1 MRMPRIILELVPK
14 GPSDFSTVAV
24 ELANGR
30 LVDLSAYDVRIH
42 HSPLDA
48 FRAEFIQYL
57 TEYGLSAYLRR
68 GPLFEEVVP
77 GGASADDVRY
87 LLQSYVQQLHVE
99 DELIIIDPY
108 FFAPTNDPSY
118 PDLVV
123 GILRPILSSLKVLK
137 VVTRADKS
145 DPQLVVTI
153 RSKLAVHNPKI
164 QLIHT
169 TTHSFHDRF
178 WINPARKKGFLSGA
192 SLNGLGKKYALVDH
206 LSERDTQDIIAAAS
220 AENLI

>member
-1 MRMPRIILELVPK
+1 MPRIILELVPK
-14 GPSDFSTVAV
+14 GPSDLSTVAV
-24 ELANGR
+24 ELASGR
-30 LVDLSAYDVRIH
+30 PVDLSAYEVRILPS
-42 HSPLDA
+42 SPLDA
-48 FRAEFIQYL
+48 FRAEFIRYL

-77 GGASADDVRY
+77 RGASADDVRY
-87 LLQSYVQQLHVE
+87 LLQSYVQQLRVE

-108 FFAPTNDPSY
+108 LFAPATDPSY
-118 PDLVV
+118 PDLLV

-145 DPQLVVTI
+145 DPHLVATI
-153 RSKLAVHNPKI
+153 RSKLAVHNPQI

-169 TTHSFHDRF
+169 TTQSFHDRF
-178 WINPARKKGFLSGA
+178 WINPATKKGFLVGS

-206 LSERDTQDIIAAAS
+206 LSEADIRDILAAAS
-220 AENLI
+220 AENVI